1 MIPELAVSEY
11 RPRIADDLLASKLA
25 HAGAVEIRGPKW
37 CGKTETALQVASS
50 AVMMQDQDMRE
61 ANLRLAKTKPSV
73 LLRGEKPVLIDEW
86 QDAPQLWDAVR
97 FAVDRERRVGAY
109 ILTGSATPH
118 AKPSHSGAGRFSFL
132 DMLPMSLSESGD
144 STGEVSLRA
153 LFEAPED
160 IDGCSHS
167 DVETLAFLVSRGGW
181 PWAVTELAGDAG
193 LETAY
198 DYLAAI
204 CERDISRADGV
215 ERNPQ
220 YARVILREYARV
232 SASQA
237 KQTTIRSDI
246 RQRGTELSRDT
257 VDSYIA
263 TLRKLYVIQDLP
275 AWSPSL
281 RAKSRITRTPTRHL
295 CDPSVAVAA
304 LGAGPTSLLRDLP
317 TLGLLFESLC
327 VRDLRVYARALHG
340 EVLHYRDESGLEA
353 DAVVSLRDGRY
364 ALFEMKLGAWEIDE
378 GAKSLLKLSR
388 KIDGDIMGPPSF
400 CAVVVPGGYAYRRD
414 DGVFVVPI
422 TCLGQ

>member
-1 MIPELAVSEY
+1 MIPELAVDDY
-11 RPRIADDLLASKLA
+11 RPRIADDLLAERLA

-50 AVMMQDQDMRE
+50 AVMLQDQDTRE
-61 ANLRLAKTKPSV
+61 ANLRLAKTKPSI

-86 QDAPQLWDAVR
+86 QDVPQLWDAVR
-97 FAVDRERRVGAY
+97 FAVDRERRAGSY

-118 AKPSHSGAGRFSFL
+118 ARPSHSGAGRFSFL
-132 DMLPMSLSESGD
+132 DMLPMSLAESGD
-144 STGEVSLRA
+144 STGEVSLRT
-153 LFEAPED
+153 LFEEPED
-160 IDGCSHS
+160 IYGRSES
-167 DVETLAFLVSRGGW
+167 DVETLAFLASRGGW
-181 PWAVTELAGDAG
+181 PWAVTELTGDAS

-204 CERDISRADGV
+204 CDRDISRADGV
-215 ERNPQ
+215 GRNPQ

-246 RQRGTELSRDT
+246 RQRGTDLSRDT

-281 RAKSRITRTPTRHL
+281 RAKSRITRTPTRHF

-304 LGAGPTSLLRDLP
+304 LGAGPFSLLRDLP
-317 TLGLLFESLC
+317 TFGLLFESLC
-327 VRDLRVYARALHG
+327 VRDLRVYAQALHG

-388 KIDGDIMGPPSF
+388 KIDSNIMGSPSF

>member
-1 MIPELAVSEY
+1 MIPELAVDVY
-11 RPRIADDLLASKLA
+11 RPRIADGLLGSRLA
-25 HAGAVEIRGPKW
+25 HSGAVEIRGPKW
-37 CGKTETALQVASS
+37 CGKTETALQVAST
-50 AVMMQDQDMRE
+50 AVMLQDQDTRE
-61 ANLRLAKTKPSV
+61 ANLLLAKTKPSV
-73 LLRGEKPVLIDEW
+73 LLRGDKPVLIDEW

-97 FAVDRERRVGAY
+97 FAVDRERKAGSF

-118 AKPSHSGAGRFSFL
+118 ARPSHSGAGRFSFL
-132 DMLPMSLSESGD
+132 DMLPMALAESGD
-144 STGEVSLRA
+144 STGEVSLKA
-153 LFEAPED
+153 LFGGQED
-160 IDGCSHS
+160 VDGRSGA

-181 PWAVTELAGDAG
+181 PWAVTELLGEAS

-204 CERDISRADGV
+204 CERDISRVDGV

-232 SASQA
+232 SATQA
-237 KQTTIRSDI
+237 KQTTIRNDI

-263 TLRKLYVIQDLP
+263 TMRKLYVVQDLP

-281 RAKSRITRTPTRHL
+281 RARSRITKTPTRHF

-304 LGAGPTSLLRDLP
+304 LGAGPDSLLRDLP

-327 VRDLRVYARALHG
+327 VRDLRVYAQAIYG
-340 EVLHYRDESGLEA
+340 EVFHYRDESGLEA
-353 DAVVSLRDGRY
+353 DAVVALRDGRY
-364 ALFEMKLGAWEIDE
+364 ALFEMKLGAWEIDD
-378 GAKSLLKLSR
+378 GAKSLNKLSQR
-388 KIDGDIMGPPSF
+388 INGDIMGSPSF
-400 CAVVVPGGYAYRRD
+400 CAVVVPGGFAYRRD

-422 TCLGQ
+422 TCLAQ

>member
-11 RPRIADDLLASKLA
+11 VPRIADELLADRLA

-50 AVMMQDQDMRE
+50 AVMMQDQDMHE

-73 LLRGEKPVLIDEW
+73 LLRGDKPVLIDEW

-97 FAVDRERRVGAY
+97 FAVDRERRTGSY

-118 AKPSHSGAGRFSFL
+118 VRPSHSGAGRFSFL

-153 LFEAPED
+153 LFETPGD
-160 IDGCSHS
+160 IDGHSGS
-167 DVETLAFLVSRGGW
+167 DVETIAFLASRGGW
-181 PWAVTELAGDAG
+181 PWAVTELAGDAS

-198 DYLAAI
+198 DYVAAI

-232 SASQA
+232 SATQA

-263 TLRKLYVIQDLP
+263 TLRKLYVVQELP

-281 RAKSRITRTPTRHL
+281 RARSRVTRTPTRHL

-304 LGAGPTSLLRDLP
+304 LGAGPESLLRDLP
-317 TLGLLFESLC
+317 TLGLLFETLC
-327 VRDLRVYARALHG
+327 VRDLRVYAQALRG
-340 EVLHYRDESGLEA
+340 EVLHYRDVSGLEA

-378 GAKSLLKLSR
+378 GARSLLKLSQ
-388 KIDGDIMGPPSF
+388 KINADIMGPPSF

-414 DGVFVVPI
+414 DGVFVIPI